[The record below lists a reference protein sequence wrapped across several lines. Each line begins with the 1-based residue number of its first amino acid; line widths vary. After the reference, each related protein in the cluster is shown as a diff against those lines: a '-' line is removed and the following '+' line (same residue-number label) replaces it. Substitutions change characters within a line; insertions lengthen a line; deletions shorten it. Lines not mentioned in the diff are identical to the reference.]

1 MNSRFQIGEKIS
13 DYRITGFLGQGG
25 MGEVYHAVHETL
37 NRPVAVKVVGGISG
51 MKQNLRTR
59 FFNEARL
66 QASLHHPN
74 IATLYDFQQSGEQL
88 FIFMEFVD
96 GDCLNDLIEQRF
108 FSVEETLQVFES
120 IVGAIAFVHAHG
132 IVHRDIKAQNIK
144 LTANGLPKLLDFGI
158 AKDAASHSLTGT
170 GGVIGTPNYLAPEQ
184 FAGQPASPQT
194 DIWALGILLYKMLT
208 GNLPFD
214 ADNLGSLQMQIR
226 SGKFTAPD
234 ALNPAVPR
242 PVARIVERCLE
253 KEPTRRYRTA
263 EELLLDTRDI
273 LTRHYGAAAISAS
286 YLPKI
291 AEFSGA
297 GDFRGASRKKSLVP
311 AAIGAASAVLILFA
325 FLGLGFWAMTGADK
339 TTNEIA
345 NKTNQ
350 PSNRDI
356 IVTGKNKPLPVS
368 QTEAVKPKRKTIQV
382 DAFGGQA
389 QVVRDGQIIGTT
401 PLAVQGADGETIA
414 LTLRREGYKDKDVKI
429 EITGGKKVYTFSLDS
444 K

>member
-1 MNSRFQIGEKIS
+1 
-13 DYRITGFLGQGG
+13 

-37 NRPVAVKVVGGISG
+37 NRPVAVKVVGGMSG

-96 GDCLNDLIEQRF
+96 GDCLNDLVEGRF

-144 LTANGLPKLLDFGI
+144 LTANGIPKLLDFGI
-158 AKDAASHSLTGT
+158 AKDASSHDLTKT

-184 FAGQPASPQT
+184 FGGQPASPQT

-226 SGKFTAPD
+226 NGKFAAPD
-234 ALNPAVPR
+234 ALNPSVPR
-242 PVARIVERCLE
+242 PVSRIVERCLE
-253 KEPTRRYRTA
+253 KEPAKRYQTA
-263 EELLLDTRDI
+263 DEILCDVRDV
-273 LTRHYGAAAISAS
+273 LSRDYNAAVNSAG
-286 YLPKI
+286 YLPKKI
-291 AEFSGA
+291 GMSGD
-297 GDFRGASRKKSLVP
+297 GDFPRAPRQKSFVP
-311 AAIGAASAVLILFA
+311 LTIGAAAVLILFA
-325 FLGLGFWAMTGADK
+325 FLGFGFWAMSGADK
-339 TTNEIA
+339 PASEIV
-345 NKTNQ
+345 NKTNE
-350 PSNRDI
+350 PTNKNNI
-356 IVTGKNKPLPVS
+356 AVGKNKPLPAS
-368 QTEAVKPKRKTIQV
+368 QSDGLKPKQKTVQV

-389 QVVRDGQIIGTT
+389 QVLRDGQAIGTT
-401 PLAVQGADGETIA
+401 PFQLQGADGETIS
-414 LTLRREGYKDKDVKI
+414 LTLRRDGYKDKDVKI
-429 EITGGKKVYTFSLDS
+429 EITSGKKVYTFLLDS